1 VCLKLHSKIV
11 VVVSSLPNL
20 DCSTDIIFVV
30 DESGS
35 IGAEN
40 FSIVKLFL
48 RHLVGRLDIDSG
60 NTRVGVV
67 TFATNVGT
75 VFNLSQHSSVASLQL
90 AISSLNYSR
99 GGTNTSAALA
109 YVRTTMLTSA
119 AGDRINAPNIIVV
132 VTDGKSHNIYAT
144 VVSKSQAVARIADR
158 TAAQQTK

>member
-35 IGAEN
+35 IGYAN

-67 TFATNVGT
+67 TFSSNVGT
-75 VFNLSQHSSVASLQL
+75 VIILTDHSTVLSLQS
-90 AISSLNYSR
+90 AIWSLGYR
-99 GGTNTSAALA
+99 GGSTNTAAALA

-132 VTDGKSHNIYAT
+132 VTDGKSDDINAT
-144 VVSKSQAVARIADR
+144 VVSRSQAVARIADR
-158 TAAQQTK
+158 TASQQTK